1 MWEGNVPSRL
11 TASRDLADLL
21 RTLAHADRIR
31 LIEELRSGEKDVM
44 GIADALELPPT
55 RISQH
60 LSLLRAHHLVEERR
74 EGRNHIYRLAQPALA
89 GWIVDALAFVDFR
102 HRSGRAAQLDDARA
116 LWTTPSPDNL

>member
-1 MWEGNVPSRL
+1 MPSRL

-44 GIADALELPPT
+44 GIADALQLPST

-74 EGRNHIYRLAQPALA
+74 EGRNHIYRLAQPELA

-102 HRSGRAAQLDDARA
+102 HRSERTAQLDDARA
-116 LWTTPSPDNL
+116 LWTTPSPDKR